1 MSTQFDSAT
10 PHSTTTEPLKTV
22 QRYLK
27 GYQISSSSGS
37 NGDNSLFPFTPVP
50 KPSSSTRYYR
60 HALSSEGKAALC
72 RGELNHNLQV
82 YSPDDIIKHHESRKS
97 LVPQGVGANKLHKME
112 AFAKIEEDKQHSQRA
127 FDEKAS
133 QSMYDLCSSNAPAPL
148 DLQRTPELPPIS
160 TLRRKFSGEET
171 QALASLH
178 KNVHTASRV
187 DYLSHHPRTEMPSSS
202 TSRISSRIPRP
213 LSNTD
218 TAHQFSQNTT
228 FDTFLVPHK
237 SGKGEAYRNALNAK
251 EVKNEKAPALRRFSK
266 MRSTPTLRQR
276 FSRSGLRR
284 EGKDNVPDMSA
295 LP

>member
-1 MSTQFDSAT
+1 
-10 PHSTTTEPLKTV
+10 
-22 QRYLK
+22 
-27 GYQISSSSGS
+27 
-37 NGDNSLFPFTPVP
+37 
-50 KPSSSTRYYR
+50 
-60 HALSSEGKAALC
+60 
-72 RGELNHNLQV
+72 
-82 YSPDDIIKHHESRKS
+82 
-97 LVPQGVGANKLHKME
+97 
-112 AFAKIEEDKQHSQRA
+112 
-127 FDEKAS
+127 
-133 QSMYDLCSSNAPAPL
+133 MYDLCSSNAPAPL

-251 EVKNEKAPALRRFSK
+251 EVKVGTGLACLQLGCRTRRHPHCVGSPKCVRRLHCDSVSRAL
-266 MRSTPTLRQR
+266 
-276 FSRSGLRR
+276 
-284 EGKDNVPDMSA
+284 V
-295 LP
+295 

>member
-1 MSTQFDSAT
+1 MVQGTKRISTLARTIGMPLSNPFTSRKNKRSAVVYPQGFQNGSVVDLNWRPPNINGTTMSTQFDSAT

-127 FDEKAS
+127 FDEKVRGKAV
-133 QSMYDLCSSNAPAPL
+133 
-148 DLQRTPELPPIS
+148 LP
-160 TLRRKFSGEET
+160 
-171 QALASLH
+171 
-178 KNVHTASRV
+178 
-187 DYLSHHPRTEMPSSS
+187 
-202 TSRISSRIPRP
+202 
-213 LSNTD
+213 
-218 TAHQFSQNTT
+218 
-228 FDTFLVPHK
+228 
-237 SGKGEAYRNALNAK
+237 
-251 EVKNEKAPALRRFSK
+251 RF
-266 MRSTPTLRQR
+266 R
-276 FSRSGLRR
+276 FTNS
-284 EGKDNVPDMSA
+284 
-295 LP
+295 